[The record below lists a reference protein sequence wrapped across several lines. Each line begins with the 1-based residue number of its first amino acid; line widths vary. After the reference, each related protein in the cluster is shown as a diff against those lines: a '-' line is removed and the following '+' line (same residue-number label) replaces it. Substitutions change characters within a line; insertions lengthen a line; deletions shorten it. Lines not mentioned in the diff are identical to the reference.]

1 MGKTKIL
8 RHFPIQKTL
17 ARTLA
22 LILCALA
29 ALGCGVPAFADAID
43 PDAESSLTIS
53 WKPNAASTGET
64 GFAGT
69 PFRAYRVADVN
80 STVEFTP
87 TEKFQKYGINLSGLS
102 AQEWLA
108 LAVQLAGNAER
119 DSILPDS
126 AGLLGEDGTLTFP
139 GINRTGLY
147 LVVGEKYEEKDKIYS
162 PQAALV
168 SVPDQSGEEGSW
180 NYHVTSSLKYFESG
194 KVLNLKVTKIWAD
207 AGYSSYRPTS
217 VTVRILCDGEK
228 FADVLLNAANNWTW
242 TLENVDPARN
252 WDVQELSN
260 IAPYTT
266 TYKRY
271 DYDILTSFY
280 ITNTRAYSPVTPVS
294 PLSFGG
300 YVRGVGIG
308 GRFLPQTGML
318 WWPVPI
324 LGVLGIACVLIGLK
338 KRGEKR

>member
-1 MGKTKIL
+1 MRKTRIL
-8 RHFPIQKTL
+8 RHFQNKKTL
-17 ARTLA
+17 MRAFA

-29 ALGCGVPAFADAID
+29 ALGCGAPAFADAID
-43 PDAESSLTIS
+43 PNAESSLTIS
-53 WKPNAASTGET
+53 WKPDAAGTGESS
-64 GFAGT
+64 FAGT
-69 PFRAYRVADVN
+69 PFRAYRVADV
-80 STVEFTP
+80 SSSVEFTP
-87 TEKFQKYGINLSGLS
+87 TEKFLNCGVNLSGLS

-108 LAVQLAGNAER
+108 LAVQLAGMVNQNA
-119 DSILPDS
+119 ILPDS
-126 AGLLGEDGTLTFP
+126 AGLLGEDGTLMFP
-139 GINRTGLY
+139 GINKTGLY
-147 LVVGEKYEEKDKIYS
+147 LVVGEKYEGKNKYFS
-162 PQAALV
+162 SQPALI
-168 SVPDQSGEEGSW
+168 SVPDQSGEAGSW
-180 NYHVTSSLKYFESG
+180 NYHVISALKYFESD

-207 AGYSSYRPTS
+207 AGYSSYRPSS

-242 TLENVDPARN
+242 TLENADPAKS

-266 TYKRY
+266 SYKRY

-280 ITNTRAYSPVTPVS
+280 ITNTRAYTPLTPV
-294 PLSFGG
+294 SFGG
-300 YVRGVGIG
+300 YARGVGIG